1 MLVGD
6 DVKKVAEAAT
16 FAKKLIGCTILENT
30 PYYRSSGHV
39 QVRACWP
46 PAHMIIE
53 QHPAGVKPC
62 STWINANLLLIKLHR
77 HLASCLSYT
86 ACVWCCV

>member
-1 MLVGD
+1 MSQGGTCVLVGD

-39 QVRACWP
+39 QVRACLP
-46 PAHMIIE
+46 
-53 QHPAGVKPC
+53 V
-62 STWINANLLLIKLHR
+62 LHI
-77 HLASCLSYT
+77 
-86 ACVWCCV
+86 

>member
-39 QVRACWP
+39 QVRTRWP
-46 PAHMIIE
+46 PAHIIE
-53 QHPAGVKPC
+53 QHPAGF
-62 STWINANLLLIKLHR
+62 TTLLHKTSRPICML
-77 HLASCLSYT
+77 
-86 ACVWCCV
+86 CCRCGFKGSLRT